1 MSNGLNIT
9 RIRSYT
15 AAPAQ
20 YQPVRYTGR
29 EQVTQMNLEIVRITL
44 ENGAEGD
51 ASFYSGLAGFDVGKV
66 ENQIRGFSSAVLGES
81 VEHRERLTGTLLANA
96 GEGPWEG
103 ISMLD
108 CAMWDAYGRSA
119 GVPVYQL
126 LGSRQSRV
134 AAYASTR
141 AFLTIEEYLEETRQ
155 CVADGYRG
163 IKFHM
168 NTRPDFD
175 LELVHAAAREV
186 EGSGVRFMVDLEQQ
200 YSFDE
205 ALRLGEALDKLP
217 FEWMEA
223 PLPDED
229 LAAYRELNKALA
241 IDILPAGNSLVGL
254 QHWRHGLQSGAWSR
268 LRCDVANAGGI
279 TTIIKAMALARSCDV
294 EVELQSFGFQP
305 AQHASLHLS
314 LGLGGARWHE
324 HPTPREHF
332 DYATHNPLELNAEG
346 EVGASERPGLG
357 VDTDWEAIEA
367 DAFSSFDSKY
377 MT

>member
-1 MSNGLNIT
+1 MSNGFNIT

-15 AAPAQ
+15 VAPAQ
-20 YQPVRYTGR
+20 CRPARYTGR
-29 EQVTQMNLEIVRITL
+29 EEAVQMNLEIVRITL
-44 ENGAEGD
+44 ENGVEGE
-51 ASFYSGLAGFDVGKV
+51 ASFYSGLAGFEVGKV

-81 VEHRERLTGTLLANA
+81 VEHRERLTETLLANA

-126 LGSRQSRV
+126 LGGRQSRI

-141 AFLTIEEYLEETRQ
+141 AFLTVEEYLEETRQ
-155 CVADGYRG
+155 CAADGYRG

-168 NTRPDFD
+168 NTQPDFD
-175 LELVHAAAREV
+175 LELVHAAARKT
-186 EGSGVRFMVDLEQQ
+186 EGSGLRFMVDLEQQ

-217 FEWMEA
+217 FAWMEA

-229 LAAYRELNKALA
+229 LAAYAELNKAVA

-254 QHWRHGLQSGAWSR
+254 QHWRDGLQSGAWSR
-268 LRCDVANAGGI
+268 LRCDAANAGGI
-279 TTIIKAMALARSCDV
+279 TTVAKAMALARGYGV
-294 EVELQSFGFQP
+294 EVELQAFGFQP
-305 AQHASLHLS
+305 AQQANLHLG
-314 LGLGGARWHE
+314 LGLGGTRWHE

-346 EVGASERPGLG
+346 EVSVSNRPGLG
-357 VDTDWEAIEA
+357 VDTDWEVIEA
-367 DAFSSFDSKY
+367 DAFSSFDSKF
-377 MT
+377 MA